1 MKRFATFFGGGE
13 RVTTNEEG
21 VFIQIQNSIVTS
33 KVLVLVNC
41 LNILSMI
48 VSSLARR
55 RFQETRISPL
65 PRKFNPVSVNCDDR
79 ETSLASSHLMSTQL

>member
-1 MKRFATFFGGGE
+1 MTTGGK
-13 RVTTNEEG
+13 G
-21 VFIQIQNSIVTS
+21 VFIQIQNTVVTS
-33 KVLVLVNC
+33 KALVLVNC

-65 PRKFNPVSVNCDDR
+65 PRKYNPVSVNCDDR
-79 ETSLASSHLMSTQL
+79 ETSLASSHLMNTQL